1 MSAYSEVN
9 TEFKDGEL
17 LIEALTAMGF
27 TPRNCIGNP
36 QQLEGYQGD
45 RRQQRADIII
55 PRSQVGGASNDI
67 GFVKGAD
74 GTFRA
79 IISAYDSHRYDG
91 KWLNT
96 VKANVADAG
105 IQRTAKR
112 MGLRV
117 ASRKVTKGQIE
128 YEFLKV

>member
-1 MSAYSEVN
+1 MSAYSEIK

-17 LIEALTAMGF
+17 LIEALKTMGF
-27 TPRNCIGNP
+27 TPTNCIGNP
-36 QQLEGYQGD
+36 QSLEGYQGD
-45 RRQQRADIII
+45 RRQQKADIII
-55 PRSQVGGASNDI
+55 PRSQVGGASNDL
-67 GFVKGAD
+67 GFIKGPD
-74 GTFRA
+74 GTYKA
-79 IISAYDSHRYDG
+79 VISDYDSRRYDS

-105 IQRTAKR
+105 IQRTAKK

-117 ASRKVTKGQIE
+117 ASRKVTKGKIE